1 MLPVEAGLPRIYGDG
16 LETLRGLDAHNAY
29 NLTLLE
35 PSFGIEPW
43 YADNPDDEGASHE
56 TFLTTE
62 LLPWVTE
69 NLARTGDEQSWLIGF
84 SKSGMGATTL
94 ILRNPDRFTLAAA
107 WDFPANLSSYD
118 GFGASS
124 ARSYGTNDNFLA
136 SYRLTPAFLAA
147 HRAPFLL
154 ENRLWIGSYD
164 VFEPDMIDFG
174 ALLTATG
181 IRHMTGTPRQMPHRW
196 DGGWIPEALA
206 ALREASTALIAD
218 R

>member
-1 MLPVEAGLPRIYGDG
+1 MCSPSRPACRGSTATGSRPYEASTPI
-16 LETLRGLDAHNAY
+16 TPT
-29 NLTLLE
+29 NLTLLSR
-35 PSFGIEPW
+35 PSGSSPG

-84 SKSGMGATTL
+84 SKSGMGATTS

-118 GFGASS
+118 EFRASS

-136 SYRLTPAFLAA
+136 SYRLTPAFLARTA
-147 HRAPFLL
+147 LRSSSRTRLL
-154 ENRLWIGSYD
+154 DRQLRRVRTGHDRLRR
-164 VFEPDMIDFG
+164 P
-174 ALLTATG
+174 
-181 IRHMTGTPRQMPHRW
+181 PHR
-196 DGGWIPEALA
+196 DGNPSHDGHA
-206 ALREASTALIAD
+206 AANAAPLGAAAGYRKLWLLCVRQAQP
-218 R
+218 